1 MRQKISSDM
10 IEAMKN
16 KDKDSLSV
24 IRLLKG
30 AIQLEEL
37 NQKKELD
44 DDEVSSIVIKQIK
57 QRKESIEQFEKGNR
71 QDLIEKTLKE
81 IEVLEKYLPL
91 QLTEE
96 ELEQVILKTFE
107 QVNPTS
113 KKDIGKI
120 MALVMPQV
128 KGKADMGL
136 VSKIIKEKL
145 DNK

>member
-10 IEAMKN
+10 IEALKN

>member
-81 IEVLEKYLPL
+81 IEVLEKYLSL

>member
-10 IEAMKN
+10 IEALKN

-96 ELEQVILKTFE
+96 ELEQVILKIFE

>member
-1 MRQKISSDM
+1 M
-10 IEAMKN
+10 IEALKN

>member
-96 ELEQVILKTFE
+96 ELEQVILKIFE

>member
-37 NQKKELD
+37 NQKRELD

>member
-37 NQKKELD
+37 NQKRELD

-96 ELEQVILKTFE
+96 ELEQVILKIFE